1 MSLFQINSGLNRT
14 HFVIPE
20 ANRGFQM
27 MLSSGWDRKR
37 GLGPSGSGKLFPV
50 KTTLKR
56 DRTGLG
62 HESVK
67 AASKVTHFDAND
79 VSSVA
84 DVAADRRERQSTFD
98 KRRKSKTLAKEK
110 LKEVEFRR
118 EFSSL

>member
-1 MSLFQINSGLNRT
+1 MSLFQIDSGLNRT

-84 DVAADRRERQSTFD
+84 DRRERRSTFD